1 MGPYDRIH
9 PVLLSYIGNAMPVG
23 DNDSVTC
30 GESDVHVLDFEE
42 EVADGDVE
50 VVAEHDDGIDAEVA
64 FAVFDVGNI
73 FLREAGVLADLLLG
87 DAAGLADL
95 ENGATDLLTYF
106 DGVVEHKWMYW
117 MRLMF
122 LRCKITE

>member
-23 DNDSVTC
+23 DYNSVTR

-50 VVAEHDDGIDAEVA
+50 VVAEHDDGVDAEVTLT
-64 FAVFDVGNI
+64 VFDVGNV

-95 ENGATDLLTYF
+95 EDGAADLLAYF

>member
-1 MGPYDRIH
+1 
-9 PVLLSYIGNAMPVG
+9 MPVG
-23 DNDSVTC
+23 DNDSVIR

-64 FAVFDVGNI
+64 LAVFDVGNV

-87 DAAGLADL
+87 DAAGLANL
-95 ENGATDLLTYF
+95 EDGAADLLAYF